1 MPMPKS
7 GRHTESLSL
16 CSDVSNHVW
25 GTQYIIVNISH
36 TDPFLLLQPPVVI
49 FYLEFYNNLFNVS
62 CIPFNLFHSHPFNMC
77 NKYIRLIYQIMAI
90 PSLKFFHG
98 LIWSIKR
105 RGKSKP
111 FSYHAKSFLYISVL

>member
-1 MPMPKS
+1 MSKS
-7 GRHTESLSL
+7 GRHAESLSF
-16 CSDVSNHVW
+16 CSPVSNHVW

-36 TDPFLLLQPPVVI
+36 TDPFLLPLPSVVI

-62 CIPFNLFHSHPFNMC
+62 CIPSNLFHSHLFNMC

-98 LIWSIKR
+98 LILSIKR
-105 RGKSKP
+105 GGKSKP
-111 FSYHAKSFLYISVL
+111 FSYHVKSFLYISVL